1 LDLVVEKST
10 DGQAHVIKN
19 FDVGYF
25 NYSENIDG
33 NMIRLISAEQ
43 IGINTDPATGRITYI
58 GSSGTAVAQDD
69 RARVVVQVP
78 DGVTIKY
85 ASVNGGVTVDNLEC
99 ASINIETINGDF
111 IFNQSS
117 CDSIALAMNCGSIYY
132 TGTIDGVNIDLETG
146 SGDVRV
152 VLERGSDVDVDIQSK
167 HSYTYH
173 PLSVISPGVTM
184 SGTEKTGYSIGKI
197 SSKDGNGTINAISH
211 TGNIGCEVL

>member
-25 NYSENIDG
+25 NYNENIDG

-111 IFNQSS
+111 IFNRSS
-117 CDSIALAMNCGSIYY
+117 CDSIALAMNNGSIYY
-132 TGTIDGVNIDLETG
+132 TGTIDGVNITLETG
-146 SGDVRV
+146 HGDVKV
-152 VLERGSDVDVDIQSK
+152 ALERGSDVDVDIQSR

-173 PLSVISPGVTM
+173 PLSAISPGVTM
-184 SGTEKTGYSIGKI
+184 SGTEKTGYSVGKI
-197 SSKDGNGTINAISH
+197 NSKNGNGTINAISR